1 MLIFNFIF
9 QGWPE
14 TAALIFAAFAI
25 VGYKPNLREI
35 ISYSLLLVAIIYL
48 FRIHPMLFGLH
59 TLVALIVIVLIIYKV
74 AKASLGSSFFAAF
87 SVMLILTLTEALI
100 FLLFKKIIG
109 NVSMSQGWLWIVV
122 CWPQIVC
129 LAGSAIIIRKLRPIV
144 IKKQR
149 WLREL

>member
-14 TAALIFAAFAI
+14 MAAVIFTSFAI
-25 VGYKPNLREI
+25 VGYKPNLRDNI
-35 ISYSLLLVAIIYL
+35 CYSLLLVAIIYL
-48 FRIHPMLFGLH
+48 FRMLPIPFGLH

-87 SVMLILTLTEALI
+87 SVIIILTFAETL
-100 FLLFKKIIG
+100 FQFLFKKIIG
-109 NVSMSQGWLWIVV
+109 NVPISQRWLWIMVG
-122 CWPQIVC
+122 WPQIAS
-129 LAGSAIIIRKLRPIV
+129 LAGIGIIIRKIRPIV

-149 WLREL
+149 WLNQL